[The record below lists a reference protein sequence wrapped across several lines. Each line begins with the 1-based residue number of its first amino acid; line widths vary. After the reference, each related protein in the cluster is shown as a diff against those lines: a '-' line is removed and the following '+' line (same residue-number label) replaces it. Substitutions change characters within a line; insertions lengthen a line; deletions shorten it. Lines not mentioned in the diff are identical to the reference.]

1 MNTKPTVDEV
11 LDSLDD
17 TLRAKVGQSWDM
29 VNVEVEDG
37 GCRMT
42 LVFWDCKEGFDEE
55 EDKLDK

>member
-17 TLRAKVGQSWDM
+17 TLRAKVGQAWEMMDIQ
-29 VNVEVEDG
+29 VEDG

-42 LVFWDCKEGFDEE
+42 LVFWDCEE
-55 EDKLDK
+55 EEGE